1 MFKRKKEEGGGG
13 SAPRA
18 NEGLRHYF
26 QGKNFLRAI
35 TSSRGICD
43 QPYKYIKSIIITK
56 KSFLN

>member
-1 MFKRKKEEGGGG
+1 MEEGEGV

-35 TSSRGICD
+35 TSSRRICD